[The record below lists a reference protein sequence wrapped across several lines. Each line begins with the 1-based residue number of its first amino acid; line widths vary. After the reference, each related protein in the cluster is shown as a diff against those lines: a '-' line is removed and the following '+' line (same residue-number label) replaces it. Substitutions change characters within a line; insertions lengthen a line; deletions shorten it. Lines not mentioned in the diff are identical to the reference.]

1 MHKMV
6 VIAYNEAVEDE
17 VMETLNTCALRNYTK
32 IPGVFGRG
40 TSSGTHLGTDIWPGR
55 NNLLLVVG
63 GEKETRQLLACVKNL
78 RAKVGKE
85 GVKAFVLAVEEI
97 T

>member
-1 MHKMV
+1 MHKMA
-6 VIAYNEAVEDE
+6 VIAYNEAIEDE
-17 VMETLNTCALRNYTK
+17 VMEALNTCALVNNTK

-63 GEKETRQLLACVKNL
+63 GEKETAQLLGCVKNL

-85 GVKAFVLAVEEI
+85 GLKAFVLAVEEI

>member
-1 MHKMV
+1 MHKMAM
-6 VIAYNEAVEDE
+6 IAYNEAVEDE
-17 VMETLNTCALRNYTK
+17 VMETLNTCSLSNFTK

-40 TSSGTHLGTDIWPGR
+40 ASSGTHLGTDIWPGR

-63 GEKETRQLLACVKNL
+63 SEKETKQLLGCVRSL
-78 RAKVGKE
+78 RAKAGKE